1 MTTWFYT
8 LVNSSTLELISLS
21 ILTTCLLDIVQRW
34 CLEKFHVKCFF
45 SCMNVTQ
52 WHKSDQQIAS
62 PGRIKQRD
70 NGNLDLNQPKDICLT
85 SELNNKVQK
94 CMIFKREN
102 LTSIQINYSEKVHVW
117 TPRSDLHVISP
128 HDVHT
133 LSQWWE
139 YKHIQTSQVEVVIL
153 I

>member
-1 MTTWFYT
+1 MTTWFYI

-21 ILTTCLLDIVQRW
+21 ILATCLLDIVQRW

-70 NGNLDLNQPKDICLT
+70 NGNLDLNQPKDICST
-85 SELNNKVQK
+85 SELNNKVQNVWHLRGK
-94 CMIFKREN
+94 IWPEFRSIIVKRFMFELPMMSISYLSDENTNIFKLLR
-102 LTSIQINYSEKVHVW
+102 
-117 TPRSDLHVISP
+117 
-128 HDVHT
+128 
-133 LSQWWE
+133 
-139 YKHIQTSQVEVVIL
+139 
-153 I
+153 

>member
-1 MTTWFYT
+1 MTTWFYI

-21 ILTTCLLDIVQRW
+21 ILATCLLDIVQRW

-70 NGNLDLNQPKDICLT
+70 DGNLDLNQHQNLITKFRNVWLLRGKIWPEFRSIIVKRFMF
-85 SELNNKVQK
+85 ELPMMSISYLSDENTN
-94 CMIFKREN
+94 IFKLLR
-102 LTSIQINYSEKVHVW
+102 
-117 TPRSDLHVISP
+117 
-128 HDVHT
+128 
-133 LSQWWE
+133 
-139 YKHIQTSQVEVVIL
+139 
-153 I
+153 

>member
-1 MTTWFYT
+1 MTTWFYI

-21 ILTTCLLDIVQRW
+21 ILATCLLDIVQRW

-52 WHKSDQQIAS
+52 WHKSDKQIAS

-70 NGNLDLNQPKDICLT
+70 NGNLDLNQPKDICST

-94 CMIFKREN
+94 CMTFKRKN
-102 LTSIQINYSEKVHVW
+102 LTRIQIYYSEKVHVW
-117 TPRSDLHVISP
+117 TP
-128 HDVHT
+128 HDVHI

>member
-1 MTTWFYT
+1 MTTWFYI

-21 ILTTCLLDIVQRW
+21 ILATYLLDIVQRW
-34 CLEKFHVKCFF
+34 CLEKCHVKCFF

-52 WHKSDQQIAS
+52 WHKSDQKIAS
-62 PGRIKQRD
+62 PARIKQRD

-94 CMIFKREN
+94 CMTFKRKN
-102 LTSIQINYSEKVHVW
+102 LTSIQIYYSEKVHVW
-117 TPRSDLHVISP
+117 TPRSDLHVSSP
-128 HDVHT
+128 QDVHIS
-133 LSQWWE
+133 SQWWE